1 MNKTNPSAEEKDLMQ
16 IILGIKCDSHRGSC
30 FIMALK
36 SARYHTGRNIK
47 TGQRIDQ
54 DGGIPIEYA
63 NRDGIIENNLCDAEV
78 CCGLVLYLILL
89 DLIGCLFNKRKDVKC
104 SSKNGIERA
113 LKTFSQLDDKEIC
126 AIVYLRNTL
135 AHNFGLAT
143 EGKAKENFKYTLLFD
158 IKAPAIQLPSI
169 SWTGDYSD
177 KNETSSTVVGV
188 YALCDEIEKVV
199 SNIYKIYDEGNLTFL
214 KDTTEVSSR
223 FTVIFDS

>member
-1 MNKTNPSAEEKDLMQ
+1 
-16 IILGIKCDSHRGSC
+16 
-30 FIMALK
+30 MALK

-54 DGGIPIEYA
+54 VGGIPIEYA
-63 NRDGIIENNLCDAEV
+63 IRDDIIENNLCNAEV
-78 CCGLVLYLILL
+78 CCGLILYLILL
-89 DLIGCLFNKRKDVKC
+89 DLIGCIFNKRTDVKC
-104 SSKNGIERA
+104 NSRNGIERA
-113 LKTFSQLDDKEIC
+113 LKTFSKLGDNEIC

-143 EGKAKENFKYTLLFD
+143 EEKAKGNFKYTLLFD

-199 SNIYKIYDEGNLTFL
+199 SYIYKIYDEGNLTFL
-214 KDTTEVSSR
+214 KDITEVKSR